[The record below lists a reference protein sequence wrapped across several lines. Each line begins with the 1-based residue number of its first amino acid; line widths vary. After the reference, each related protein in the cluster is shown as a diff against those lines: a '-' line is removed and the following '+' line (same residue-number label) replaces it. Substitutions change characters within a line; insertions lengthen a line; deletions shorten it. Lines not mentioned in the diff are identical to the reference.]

1 MDLAFYIFSATIRL
15 EFRRPLHRTKVYI
28 PHEANVHRLIGSG
41 GVPVRQEEF
50 EKQVKGEDGEI
61 LFQDRS
67 LEDWRDMD
75 SFEFGND

>member
-1 MDLAFYIFSATIRL
+1 M
-15 EFRRPLHRTKVYI
+15 YI